1 MGGIRPPLCR
11 TRLLEAL
18 CLEVGI
24 GKKIETRLG
33 LAKNHF
39 QNNDN
44 IRPESFTCW
53 RTICLSMTEIF
64 LAQRST
70 SRCSSTISLNRTT
83 GNFAKEFTAGLL
95 FIPWK
100 KWFCWPKLRSSPGSR
115 KPQNLKEKKSWVPCL
130 LFSWRPCSP
139 FLSYCRAIQSLLR
152 SLFKLYDFQN
162 KFLEAT
168 QVLLAIDSAEALDY
182 FSAHN
187 LWSIFSLS
195 PEATPS
201 TERSR
206 TDEEFAHLSEKALK
220 VYRLAVG
227 ELSLKGLAEKQTFL
241 GELIAVNPDVVL
253 QYLGGGASQALL
265 MTPLPPL
272 ITPAQKKDE

>member
-1 MGGIRPPLCR
+1 M
-11 TRLLEAL
+11 
-18 CLEVGI
+18 
-24 GKKIETRLG
+24 
-33 LAKNHF
+33 
-39 QNNDN
+39 
-44 IRPESFTCW
+44 
-53 RTICLSMTEIF
+53 
-64 LAQRST
+64 
-70 SRCSSTISLNRTT
+70 
-83 GNFAKEFTAGLL
+83 
-95 FIPWK
+95 
-100 KWFCWPKLRSSPGSR
+100 
-115 KPQNLKEKKSWVPCL
+115 
-130 LFSWRPCSP
+130 
-139 FLSYCRAIQSLLR
+139 SYCRAIQSLLR